1 MRALGLLAFAALLI
15 LPGAARAAGFPQEDV
30 IQLKHDNKFL
40 FGKITSVTERGVEL
54 TLKDGSKIVVEYKDM
69 TPGTVYKIKADRI
82 DATSAQAHWD
92 LGEFCM
98 QNGLYGTAAVEF
110 DRAVALDKSFADA
123 AKKKKDEIHNEE
135 ARNKFEEAK
144 RLGAQKK
151 YEEALKVLKD
161 LTERYRDTPYAEEA
175 QREQGKLAEELRKDN
190 DQRAKDLADKA
201 RKKDEA
207 AAKEKEAVEKAVVG
221 AAIEGVEEARA
232 QWTEG
237 LDHETKPN
245 LTKAD
250 RAYKNAEAKLLAARG
265 HTEKLAKSND
275 VAMIKQGKELD
286 AAIDGWLIRT
296 YYRLGRMW
304 AAELNY
310 TEAMQWLNKGL
321 KIAPDDP
328 NLNGVLLTLTQ
339 MQMRKRAAGQG
350 Y

>member
-1 MRALGLLAFAALLI
+1 MRALLVGFAALLI
-15 LPGAARAAGFPQEDV
+15 LPRAAGALDVPQDDV
-30 IQLKHDNKFL
+30 IQLRHDNKFL
-40 FGKITSVTERGVEL
+40 FGKITSVTDKGVEL

-82 DATSAQAHWD
+82 DPTSAQAHWD
-92 LGEFCM
+92 LAEFCL
-98 QNGLYGTAAVEF
+98 QNGLYGTASVEF

-123 AKKKKDEIHNEE
+123 ARKKKDEIHNEE

-151 YEEALKVLKD
+151 YEDALKLLKE
-161 LTERYRDTPYAEEA
+161 LGEKYRDTPYFEEG
-175 QREQGKLAEELRKDN
+175 QREMAKLAEELRKDN
-190 DQRAKDLADKA
+190 EQRAKDLADKQK
-201 RKKDEA
+201 KKDEA
-207 AAKEKEAVEKAVVG
+207 VAKEKEAAEKAVVTT
-221 AAIEGVEEARA
+221 ALEGVEEARA

-250 RAYKNAEAKLLAARG
+250 RAYKNAEAKLLAARV

-275 VAMIKQGKELD
+275 VAMIKQGRELD
-286 AAIDGWLIRT
+286 AAIDAWLVRT

-310 TEAMQWLNKGL
+310 TEAMLWLNKGL